1 MLALTPLAL
10 PLLLSAGGSPQP
22 ATSDLLAA
30 IPEDALIAVHVPDPR
45 AIIAA
50 RETNA
55 MVGFMLDPE
64 WESIAALF
72 MGEDEGSVRM
82 LDELKGLRQQAIEAM
97 SDAAG
102 LVAFATAAPETGE
115 DMTIGV
121 VAQGGPKVAA
131 MIEEMFVGESASTLQ
146 LSPSLI
152 ARVTP
157 AAEGRMARAFATTG
171 NLVVGIESES
181 GEAAAR
187 ELAAKCLSGGAERPG
202 GPFGVPGVAVERREC
217 AVEMAVNLGPIWDS
231 ARAEGF
237 NSPIEEQMFEMMVGG
252 TNWMYGYASLGSGE
266 KIDSAVV
273 LPYLEES
280 DLAGLFANFGSAD
293 LSTFR
298 SVPANA
304 HTASAMSLDLEGIF
318 DWAMDLVKADSE
330 EGYEQVMGMIGGVTE
345 MSGIDL
351 IEDILGNMTGQFLT
365 FSAVK
370 SEDDAA
376 STEPSLMDLAMAGNL
391 AGDDVTMIAFVEDTE
406 VLLEAIEFAL
416 DMSGMGEMVESG
428 SMEGGETGSFETWTL
443 DPDMGMGSMKI
454 ALGAGRLIFSSNP
467 AQLSDYVA
475 GIGTERASSFGA
487 DKKVAAALTQ
497 LSGAAV
503 NVQKTGKVLE
513 SMASSLKMMGSMF
526 GEITLADPG
535 SDIDNSINAMFARMA
550 LASDRVV
557 ELGRR
562 YFEGTTSGDMV
573 MEAGKMR
580 FRTSSR

>member
-72 MGEDEGSVRM
+72 MGESEESVGM

-102 LVAFATAAPETGE
+102 LVAFATTAPETGE
-115 DMTIGV
+115 DMTVGV
-121 VAQGGPKVAA
+121 IAQGGPKVAA
-131 MIEEMFVGESASTLQ
+131 MIEEMFVGASASTLQ

-157 AAEGRMARAFATTG
+157 AAKGRMARVFATTG

-237 NSPIEEQMFEMMVGG
+237 NSPMEEQMFEMMVGG
-252 TNWMYGYASLGSGE
+252 TDWMYGYASLGSGE
-266 KIDSAVV
+266 NTDSAFV
-273 LPYLEES
+273 LPYREES

-293 LSTFR
+293 LSSFR

-304 HTASAMSLDLEGIF
+304 HAASAMSLDLEGIF

-330 EGYEQVMGMIGGVTE
+330 VGYEQVMGMIGGITE

-351 IEDILGNMTGQFLT
+351 IEDVLGNMTGQFLA

-370 SEDDAA
+370 ADAA
-376 STEPSLMDLAMAGNL
+376 STEPNLLDLAMAGNL

-428 SMEGGETGSFETWTL
+428 SMEGGEAYSFESWAL

-454 ALGAGRLIFSSNP
+454 ALGAGRLIFSTNS

-475 GIGTERASSFGA
+475 GIGAERTSSFGA

-503 NVQKTGKVLE
+503 NIQKTGKVLE

-526 GEITLADPG
+526 SEVAFADPG
-535 SDIDNSINAMFARMA
+535 SDVDNSVNAMLARMT

-573 MEAGKMR
+573 MEQGKMR

>member
-72 MGEDEGSVRM
+72 MGESEESVGM

-102 LVAFATAAPETGE
+102 LVAFATTAPETGE
-115 DMTIGV
+115 DMTVGV
-121 VAQGGPKVAA
+121 IAQGGPKVAA
-131 MIEEMFVGESASTLQ
+131 MIEEMFVGASASTLQ

-157 AAEGRMARAFATTG
+157 AAKGRMARVFATTG

-237 NSPIEEQMFEMMVGG
+237 NSPMEEQMFEMMVGG
-252 TNWMYGYASLGSGE
+252 TDWMYGYASLGSGE
-266 KIDSAVV
+266 NTDSAFV
-273 LPYLEES
+273 LPYREES

-293 LSTFR
+293 LSSFR

-304 HTASAMSLDLEGIF
+304 HAASAMSLDLEGIF

-330 EGYEQVMGMIGGVTE
+330 VGYEQVMGMIGGITE

-351 IEDILGNMTGQFLT
+351 IEDVLGNMTGQFLA

-370 SEDDAA
+370 ADAA
-376 STEPSLMDLAMAGNL
+376 STEPNLLDLAMAGNL

-428 SMEGGETGSFETWTL
+428 SMEGGEAYSFESWAL

-454 ALGAGRLIFSSNP
+454 ALGAGRLIFSTNS

-475 GIGTERASSFGA
+475 GIGAERTSSFGA

-503 NVQKTGKVLE
+503 NIQKTGKVLE

-526 GEITLADPG
+526 SEMTFADPS
-535 SDIDNSINAMFARMA
+535 SDIDNSVNAMLARMA

-573 MEAGKMR
+573 MEQGKMR

>member
-72 MGEDEGSVRM
+72 MGESEESVGM

-102 LVAFATAAPETGE
+102 LVAFATTAPETGE
-115 DMTIGV
+115 DMTVGV
-121 VAQGGPKVAA
+121 IAQGGPKVAA
-131 MIEEMFVGESASTLQ
+131 MIEEMFVGASASTLQ

-157 AAEGRMARAFATTG
+157 AAKGRMARVFATTG

-187 ELAAKCLSGGAERPG
+187 ELAARCLSGGAERPG

-237 NSPIEEQMFEMMVGG
+237 NSPMEEQMFEMMVGG
-252 TNWMYGYASLGSGE
+252 TDWMYGYASLGSGE
-266 KIDSAVV
+266 NTDSAFV
-273 LPYLEES
+273 LPYREES

-293 LSTFR
+293 LSSFR

-304 HTASAMSLDLEGIF
+304 HAASAMSLDLEGIF

-330 EGYEQVMGMIGGVTE
+330 EGYEQVMGMIGGITE

-351 IEDILGNMTGQFLT
+351 IEDVLGNMTGQFLA

-370 SEDDAA
+370 ADAA
-376 STEPSLMDLAMAGNL
+376 STEPNLLDLAMAGNL

-428 SMEGGETGSFETWTL
+428 SMEGGEAYSFESWAL

-454 ALGAGRLIFSSNP
+454 ALGAGRLIFSTNP

-475 GIGTERASSFGA
+475 GIGAERTSSFGA

-503 NVQKTGKVLE
+503 NIQKTGKVLE

-526 GEITLADPG
+526 SEMTFADPS
-535 SDIDNSINAMFARMA
+535 SDIDNSVNAMLARMA

-573 MEAGKMR
+573 MEQGKMR

>member
-72 MGEDEGSVRM
+72 MGESEESVGM

-102 LVAFATAAPETGE
+102 LVAFATTAPETGE
-115 DMTIGV
+115 DMTVGV
-121 VAQGGPKVAA
+121 IAQGGPKVAA
-131 MIEEMFVGESASTLQ
+131 MIEEMFVGASASTLQ

-157 AAEGRMARAFATTG
+157 AAKGRMARVFATTG

-237 NSPIEEQMFEMMVGG
+237 NSPMEEQMFEMMVGG
-252 TNWMYGYASLGSGE
+252 TDWMYGYASLGSGE
-266 KIDSAVV
+266 NTDSAFV
-273 LPYLEES
+273 LPYREES

-293 LSTFR
+293 LSSFR

-304 HTASAMSLDLEGIF
+304 HAASAMSLDLEGIF

-330 EGYEQVMGMIGGVTE
+330 VGYEQVMGMIGGITE

-351 IEDILGNMTGQFLT
+351 IEDVLGNMTGQFLA

-370 SEDDAA
+370 ADAA
-376 STEPSLMDLAMAGNL
+376 STEPNLLDLAMAGNL

-428 SMEGGETGSFETWTL
+428 SMEGGEAYSFESWAL

-454 ALGAGRLIFSSNP
+454 ALGAGRLIFSTNS

-475 GIGTERASSFGA
+475 GIGAERTSSFGA

-503 NVQKTGKVLE
+503 NIQKTGKVLE

-526 GEITLADPG
+526 SEMTFADPS
-535 SDIDNSINAMFARMA
+535 SDIDNSVNAMLARMT

-573 MEAGKMR
+573 MEQGKMR

>member
-1 MLALTPLAL
+1 
-10 PLLLSAGGSPQP
+10 
-22 ATSDLLAA
+22 
-30 IPEDALIAVHVPDPR
+30 
-45 AIIAA
+45 
-50 RETNA
+50 
-55 MVGFMLDPE
+55 
-64 WESIAALF
+64 
-72 MGEDEGSVRM
+72 M

-102 LVAFATAAPETGE
+102 LVAFATTAPETGE
-115 DMTIGV
+115 DMTVGV
-121 VAQGGPKVAA
+121 IAQGGPKVAA
-131 MIEEMFVGESASTLQ
+131 MIEEMFVGASASTLQ

-157 AAEGRMARAFATTG
+157 AAKGRMARVFATTG

-187 ELAAKCLSGGAERPG
+187 ELAARCLSGGAERPG

-237 NSPIEEQMFEMMVGG
+237 NSPMEEQMFEMMVGG
-252 TNWMYGYASLGSGE
+252 TDWMYGYASLGSGE
-266 KIDSAVV
+266 NTDSAFV
-273 LPYLEES
+273 LPYREES

-293 LSTFR
+293 LSSFR

-304 HTASAMSLDLEGIF
+304 HAASAMSLDLEGIF

-330 EGYEQVMGMIGGVTE
+330 VGYEQVMGMIGGITE

-351 IEDILGNMTGQFLT
+351 IEDVLGNMTGQFLA

-370 SEDDAA
+370 ADAA
-376 STEPSLMDLAMAGNL
+376 STEPNLLDLAMAGNL

-428 SMEGGETGSFETWTL
+428 SMEGGEAYSFESWAL

-454 ALGAGRLIFSSNP
+454 ALGAGRLIFSTNS

-475 GIGTERASSFGA
+475 GIGAERTSSFGA

-503 NVQKTGKVLE
+503 NIQKTGKVLE

-526 GEITLADPG
+526 SEMTFADPS
-535 SDIDNSINAMFARMA
+535 SDIDNSVNAMLARMA

-573 MEAGKMR
+573 MEQGKMR

>member
-72 MGEDEGSVRM
+72 MGESEESVGM

-102 LVAFATAAPETGE
+102 LVAFATTAPETGE
-115 DMTIGV
+115 DMTVGV
-121 VAQGGPKVAA
+121 IAQGGPKVAA
-131 MIEEMFVGESASTLQ
+131 MIEEMFVGASASTLQ

-157 AAEGRMARAFATTG
+157 AAKGRMARVFATTG

-187 ELAAKCLSGGAERPG
+187 ELAARCLSGGAERPG

-237 NSPIEEQMFEMMVGG
+237 NSPMEEQMFEMMVGG
-252 TNWMYGYASLGSGE
+252 TDWMYGYASLGSGE
-266 KIDSAVV
+266 NTDSAFV
-273 LPYLEES
+273 LPYREES

-293 LSTFR
+293 LSSFR

-304 HTASAMSLDLEGIF
+304 HAASAMSLDLEGIF

-330 EGYEQVMGMIGGVTE
+330 VGYEQVMGMIGGITE

-351 IEDILGNMTGQFLT
+351 IEDVLGNMTGQFLA

-370 SEDDAA
+370 ADAA
-376 STEPSLMDLAMAGNL
+376 STEPNLLDLAMAGNL

-428 SMEGGETGSFETWTL
+428 SMEGGEAYSFESWAL

-454 ALGAGRLIFSSNP
+454 ALGAGRLIFSTNS

-475 GIGTERASSFGA
+475 GIGAERTSSFGA

-503 NVQKTGKVLE
+503 NIQKTGKVLE

-526 GEITLADPG
+526 SEMTFADPS
-535 SDIDNSINAMFARMA
+535 SDIDNSVNAMLARMA

-573 MEAGKMR
+573 MEQGKMR